1 MIGASDAFKYEE
13 TQIFDT
19 QQLSSSDTRPLMF
32 LICLQSLRAFLW
44 VLVGSHTRHGE
55 LGIFASIASF
65 IISFP
70 FVFAVNEQQRYLF
83 SFSVFRKCF

>member
-1 MIGASDAFKYEE
+1 MIGASEAFKYEQ

-19 QQLSSSDTRPLMF
+19 LQLSSSDTRPLMF

-44 VLVGSHTRHGE
+44 VSVGSYTRHGE
-55 LGIFASIASF
+55 RGDRSIASF

-70 FVFAVNEQQRYLF
+70 FVFAVNQQQRYPF